1 MNNGY
6 EVAKKLLISLGLD
19 LKDKNYNKTSEH
31 FVDWLC
37 HFTNCLKDGNKKEID
52 DVLDV
57 HFPKHSN
64 LQSYYKG
71 MILQSPLRVYS
82 LCSDHLLP
90 VIYSVSIAYI
100 PSENRQIG
108 FSKLTRAIR
117 LMAQRPMNQED
128 FTQFIVEKLKEKLQ
142 PEGLGV
148 LVKGVHMCTSMH
160 GVVVDTN
167 NITSAVRG
175 TFKDNLST
183 KEEFIKIA
191 LTYDRNRI

>member
-1 MNNGY
+1 MNESY
-6 EVAKKLLISLGLD
+6 ELAKKLLISLGLD
-19 LKDKNYNKTSEH
+19 LNDKNYDKTPER

-37 HFTNCLKDGNKKEID
+37 QFTNCLNDGNKKEID
-52 DVLDV
+52 NVLDV
-57 HFPKHSN
+57 HFPKHSD

-71 MILQSPLRVYS
+71 MILQSPIRVYS
-82 LCSDHLLP
+82 LCSHHLLP
-90 VIYSVSIAYI
+90 VIYDISIAYI
-100 PSENRQIG
+100 PSENRQLG

-148 LVKGVHMCTSMH
+148 LVKGLHMCMSMR
-160 GVVVDTN
+160 GALVDTN